1 MAALGLGVQ
10 YGVVLYGRTQESEA
24 DIVGLEYMAQA
35 GFDPK
40 QSVDLWQNMAKAS
53 GGNQPPELLSTH
65 PSHNTRI
72 KDLQATIKT
81 LPQIWNIKAKLQS
94 VT

>member
-10 YGVVLYGRTQESEA
+10 YGVILPYGRTQESEA
-24 DIVGLEYMAQA
+24 DVVGLEYMAQA
-35 GFDPK
+35 GFDPN
-40 QSVDLWQNMAKAS
+40 QSVNLWQNMAKAS

-65 PSHNTRI
+65 PSHSTRI

-81 LPQIWNIKAKLQS
+81 LPQSGSLRPNCKA
-94 VT
+94 